1 MNTSVESY
9 FTDGCGRCPL
19 GGTSQCKVHNW
30 TQELK
35 QLRSIILSCGL
46 TEESKWGVPTYTFQK
61 KNILILAA
69 FNEYCSISF
78 FKGAL
83 LSDKHNILVKPG
95 ENTQAGRLIKFTDLI
110 KIAQLK
116 SVIKAYIFEAI
127 EVEKE
132 GLKVEYTKNPEPVPE
147 ELQTKL
153 ENDPFFKS
161 AFEALTPG
169 RQRGYILFFSAP
181 KQSKTREAR
190 IEKCAPK
197 ILEGIGLNDR

>member
-83 LSDKHNILVKPG
+83 LSDEHKILVKPG

-147 ELQTKL
+147 ELQTNQPLK
-153 ENDPFFKS
+153 P
-161 AFEALTPG
+161 
-169 RQRGYILFFSAP
+169 
-181 KQSKTREAR
+181 
-190 IEKCAPK
+190 
-197 ILEGIGLNDR
+197 